1 MTNIFKSQSVKYFI
15 YRFLDLSLIG
25 NLNQMYAL
33 FPEKGLLC
41 SINQYKIL
49 QISKKFV

>member
-1 MTNIFKSQSVKYFI
+1 MANIFKSQSVNYFV
-15 YRFLDLSLIG
+15 YRFLDLSLIRI
-25 NLNQMYAL
+25 LNQKSAL
-33 FPEKGLLC
+33 LPEKDLLD